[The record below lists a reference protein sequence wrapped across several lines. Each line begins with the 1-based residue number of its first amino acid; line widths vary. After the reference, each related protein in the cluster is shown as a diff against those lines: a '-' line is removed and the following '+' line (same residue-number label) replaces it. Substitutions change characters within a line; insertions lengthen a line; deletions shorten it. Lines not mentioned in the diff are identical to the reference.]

1 MTPDAPT
8 TPGRGAGPDPAAPN
22 AAAPSPAGPSPAA
35 PNPTPPNATAP
46 SPAAPNVTDP
56 VDAGKDAARPVLAHL
71 PVVELRAS
79 WRRALAAEA
88 VRLTSTRSLRWTL
101 VAFAVVTPVIAVF
114 VALTGSLQ
122 PDDTVMGGSL
132 TAAPLAQIVAAALGA
147 VVMTGEYSTGTV
159 RPTFAAMPRRGTV
172 LAAKAAVVAAAVF
185 VAGLGSSVAA
195 FAIGSVLL
203 SGDGYATGEPFPALV
218 GVAGSF
224 AALAV
229 LGLAVGALLRHSAGA
244 IAAVVGVVL
253 LPPLLAPI
261 FGDAQRWIAG
271 ASPTAALKKMTQTSD
286 AAPDVVGSLGA
297 WPSLALVA
305 GYTAIVVA
313 AAGLTLRARDV

>member
-8 TPGRGAGPDPAAPN
+8 PTGCAAGADT
-22 AAAPSPAGPSPAA
+22 AGL
-35 PNPTPPNATAP
+35 NTAGL
-46 SPAAPNVTDP
+46 
-56 VDAGKDAARPVLAHL
+56 DASGEGVARPVAALS

-88 VRLTSTRSLRWTL
+88 VKLTSTCSLRWTFM
-101 VAFAVVTPVIAVF
+101 AFAVLTPVIAVF

-132 TAAPLAQIVAAALGA
+132 TAAPLAQVMAAALGA

-159 RPTFAAMPRRGTV
+159 RLTFAAMPRRGVV
-172 LAAKAAVVAAAVF
+172 LAAKAAVVGIAVF
-185 VAGLGSSVAA
+185 VAGLVSSAGA
-195 FAIGSVLL
+195 FALGSVLL
-203 SGDGYATGEPFPALV
+203 AGDGYATGEPFPALV
-218 GVAGSF
+218 GVAASF

-244 IAAVVGVVL
+244 VTALVGVVL
-253 LPPLLAPI
+253 VPPLLAPM

-271 ASPTAALKKMTQTSD
+271 ASPTSALEKMTQTSD
-286 AAPDVVGSLGA
+286 AAADVVGSLGA
-297 WPSLALVA
+297 WPSLALVGA
-305 GYTAIVVA
+305 YAALATAVSSA
-313 AAGLTLRARDV
+313 ALRRRDA

>member
-8 TPGRGAGPDPAAPN
+8 PTDHAAG
-22 AAAPSPAGPSPAA
+22 S
-35 PNPTPPNATAP
+35 
-46 SPAAPNVTDP
+46 
-56 VDAGKDAARPVLAHL
+56 K
-71 PVVELRAS
+71 

-88 VRLTSTRSLRWTL
+88 VKLTSTRSLRWTFA
-101 VAFAVVTPVIAVF
+101 AFATLTPVMAVF

-132 TAAPLAQIVAAALGA
+132 TAAPLAQSVAAALGA

-159 RPTFAAMPRRGTV
+159 RPTFAAMPGRGMV
-172 LAAKAAVVAAAVF
+172 LATKAAVVGAAVF
-185 VAGLGSSVAA
+185 VTGLVSSAAA
-195 FAIGSVLL
+195 FALGSVLL
-203 SGDGYATGEPFPALV
+203 AGDGYATGEPFPALV
-218 GVAGSF
+218 GVAASF

-244 IAAVVGVVL
+244 VATVVGVVL
-253 LPPLLAPI
+253 LPPLLAPM

-271 ASPTAALKKMTQTSD
+271 ASPTSALEKMTQTSD

-297 WPSLALVA
+297 WPSLALVVA
-305 GYTAIVVA
+305 YTALAVA
-313 AAGLTLRARDV
+313 ASAAALRARDV

>member
-8 TPGRGAGPDPAAPN
+8 TTGHAAGTDTADPGATGGDAAGAVAAR
-22 AAAPSPAGPSPAA
+22 SL
-35 PNPTPPNATAP
+35 
-46 SPAAPNVTDP
+46 P
-56 VDAGKDAARPVLAHL
+56 VDLWAP
-71 PVVELRAS
+71 

-88 VRLTSTRSLRWTL
+88 VKLTSTRSLRWTF
-101 VAFAVVTPVIAVF
+101 VAFAALTPVMAVF

-147 VVMTGEYSTGTV
+147 VVMTGEYSTGTA

-172 LAAKAAVVAAAVF
+172 LGAKAAVVAAAVA
-185 VAGLGSSVAA
+185 VAGLVSSAA
-195 FAIGSVLL
+195 GFAIGSVLL
-203 SGDGYATGEPFPALV
+203 AGDGYATGEPVPALV
-218 GVAGSF
+218 GVAASF

-244 IAAVVGVVL
+244 VAAVVGVVL
-253 LPPLLAPI
+253 LPPLLAPM

-271 ASPTAALKKMTQTSD
+271 ASPTSALEKMTQTSD

-305 GYTAIVVA
+305 VYTAVAVA
-313 AAGLTLRARDV
+313 AAGAALRARDV